1 VVVVSGFHFEEDD
14 APESTSS
21 TRRAAGVG
29 VLVVLVVLVAIV
41 IIAVKALTGVF
52 GSGADYSGEGTG
64 SVEVVVNPGDSAAT
78 IGRTLAKAGVVKSG
92 SAFTSAAAADSRS
105 VNIQPG
111 TYKLHSH
118 MKASL
123 ALALML
129 NPKSLV
135 SYTVPIP
142 EGFTVKEIVERV
154 AAETPI
160 TAAAMEKALSNPGA
174 LGLPPWANGHVE
186 GFLFPA
192 TYPVQPGETA
202 LELLKAM
209 VARFDIAAKDD
220 HLATGAAKLHLSE
233 YQALTLASMVQ
244 AEGRLVQDFPK
255 IAEVFLNRLHR
266 GMTLGSDATLI
277 YGLGHAPLT
286 GADLQSNNPYNTR
299 RFAGFPPTPIN
310 SPGDLAIDAVL
321 HHANGPYLY
330 FVTIDKAGHTAFTTT
345 LARFNQLVAQ
355 SRANGVQ

>member
-1 VVVVSGFHFEEDD
+1 
-14 APESTSS
+14 
-21 TRRAAGVG
+21 
-29 VLVVLVVLVAIV
+29 
-41 IIAVKALTGVF
+41 VF
-52 GSGADYSGEGTG
+52 GSGADYSGEGSGT
-64 SVEVVVNPGDSAAT
+64 VEVVVNPGDSAAT

-105 VNIQPG
+105 VNLQPG

-142 EGFTVKEIVERV
+142 EGFTVKEIVDRV

-160 TAAAMEKALSNPGA
+160 TVADMQKVLAQPGS
-174 LGLPPWANGHVE
+174 LGLPSYANGHVE

-192 TYPVQPGETA
+192 TYTVQPGETA

-209 VARFDIAAKDD
+209 VARFGQAERDD
-220 HLATGAAKLHLSE
+220 HLAAGAARLNLSE
-233 YQALTLASMVQ
+233 YQVLILASMVQ
-244 AEGRLVQDFPK
+244 AEGRLIPDFPK
-255 IAEVFLNRLHR
+255 IAEVFINRLHR

-277 YGLGHAPLT
+277 YALGHAPLT
-286 GADLQSNNPYNTR
+286 ATDLQSTSPYNTR
-299 RFAGFPPTPIN
+299 KYTGFPPTPIN
-310 SPGDLAIDAVL
+310 SPGDAAIQAVL
-321 HHANGPYLY
+321 HHPNGPYLY
-330 FVTIDKAGHTAFTTT
+330 FVTIDRAGHTAFTTT
-345 LARFNQLVAQ
+345 LAKFNQLVAQ